1 MNSENYLKWI
11 KNQLIPNL
19 PPKSV
24 VVIDNAPYHN
34 VQLNRPPN
42 SNAKKDTMK
51 EWLDSRGQQYSSKE
65 KKIELLPPYHP
76 ELNPIENIWGI
87 MKNWVSTRNVTFKLE
102 DVKKLVMEKCAN
114 IGKEEWEGVCEK
126 AKGIENYYMKTEI
139 AKDNSENELSI
150 NTESGDDSSSDF
162 LDSSD
167 EKMQ

>member
-1 MNSENYLKWI
+1 MGFIPEALLIFKSGLKTGDYHGEMNSGNYLKWV

-34 VQLNRPPN
+34 VQLNRSPS

-51 EWLDSRGQQYSSKE
+51 EWMDSRGQQYYSKE
-65 KKIELLPPYHP
+65 TKIELYEKIRRHKEARVFEVDRVFAEHGHSVLRLPPYHP

-87 MKNWVSTRNVTFKLE
+87 MKNWVATRNVTFKLE

-114 IGKEEWEGVCEK
+114 IGK
-126 AKGIENYYMKTEI
+126 
-139 AKDNSENELSI
+139 
-150 NTESGDDSSSDF
+150 
-162 LDSSD
+162 
-167 EKMQ
+167 